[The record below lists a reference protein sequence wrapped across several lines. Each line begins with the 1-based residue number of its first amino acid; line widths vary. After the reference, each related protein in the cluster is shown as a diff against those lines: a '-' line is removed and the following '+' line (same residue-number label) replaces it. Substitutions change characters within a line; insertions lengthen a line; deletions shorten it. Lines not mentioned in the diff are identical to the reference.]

1 MFFNVQIAL
10 WSISLFTNLQYIK
23 SERQEVDPK
32 TGLKV
37 AWADRKI
44 SEYASKRVGAMAFNM
59 ALTREKLRQ
68 QKPEAERFWKHK
80 PRVTIIHKSNVLSV
94 TDGLFRETVRG
105 VKEHNAEKYANVDM
119 EEQLVDS
126 MVYRMFREPE
136 AFDVVVAPNLYGDII
151 R

>member
-80 PRVTIIHKSNVLSV
+80 PRVTIVHKSNVLSV
-94 TDGLFRETVRG
+94 TDGLWRETVRG
-105 VKEHNAEKYANVDM
+105 VKEQNAEKYANVDM